1 MTAHAPHAH
10 AHAPSAKHQVA
21 GGVTILGGIMLLLTG
36 ILGIVR
42 GISGIAQDDIFVT
55 TQNYVFKFDLTSWGW
70 IHLILGAVAVLIS
83 MGLFRART
91 WARVAGVAI
100 GGLIMIANFMSLP
113 YYPLWSVVMIALSGF
128 MIWALCL
135 VRPGDV

>member
-1 MTAHAPHAH
+1 MT
-10 AHAPSAKHQVA
+10 VF
-21 GGVTILGGIMLLLTG
+21 GGVMLLLAG

-42 GISGIAQDDIFVT
+42 GISAIAQDDVFVT

-70 IHLILGAVAVLIS
+70 IHLALGVLAVLVS
-83 MGLFRART
+83 VGLLQAKT

-135 VRPGDV
+135 VRPQDV